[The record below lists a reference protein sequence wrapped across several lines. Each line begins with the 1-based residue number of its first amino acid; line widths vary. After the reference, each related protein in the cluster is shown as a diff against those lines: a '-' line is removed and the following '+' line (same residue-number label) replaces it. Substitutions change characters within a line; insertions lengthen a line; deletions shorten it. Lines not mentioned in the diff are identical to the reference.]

1 MADACTI
8 KNIVQN
14 QSSQDLTSCTL
25 TQAPV
30 PPKTCLSTLNM
41 AALQSPKQSR
51 NKELWSLI
59 NLGRALGS
67 GRADNPLCPQERGAV
82 AYQVQSQQN

>member
-1 MADACTI
+1 
-8 KNIVQN
+8 
-14 QSSQDLTSCTL
+14 
-25 TQAPV
+25 
-30 PPKTCLSTLNM
+30 M

-67 GRADNPLCPQERGAV
+67 SRADNPLCPQERGAV
-82 AYQVQSQQN
+82 AYQVQSQQI